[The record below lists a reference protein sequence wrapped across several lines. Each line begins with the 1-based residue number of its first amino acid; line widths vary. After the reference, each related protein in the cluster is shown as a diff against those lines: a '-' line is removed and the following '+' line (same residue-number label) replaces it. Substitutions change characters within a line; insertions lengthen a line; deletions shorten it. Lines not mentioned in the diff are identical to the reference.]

1 MFLENLKYLL
11 SKNDPSFQYET
22 SQSYTV
28 AGREQPKWKP
38 REAAHNTTITTNKTD
53 ITQSVFEDTKLCP
66 IHGINHSLNDCRT
79 FRSKS
84 LTERK
89 QFLKENGLCYKCCG
103 TAKHMAKDC
112 RVRTVICG
120 ICRSNHH
127 PTGLHEPDATRNQRS
142 SSMVSQ
148 GWRRHGGE
156 DKAPTNNVQVN
167 TQQPVVSKCTQIC
180 KDGASRKSCAK
191 IVQVKVY
198 HNDQPEKAIKTYC
211 IIDDQ
216 SNRSLARSEFF
227 DIFGEQG
234 SEIQYTLSS
243 CSGTHLTSGRRASNY
258 IIESLDGQTVLHLPT
273 LNAMKSQ
280 ITKTKYPQQ
289 K

>member
-1 MFLENLKYLL
+1 M
-11 SKNDPSFQYET
+11 
-22 SQSYTV
+22 
-28 AGREQPKWKP
+28 
-38 REAAHNTTITTNKTD
+38 ITTNKTD

-89 QFLKENGLCYKCCG
+89 QFLKKNGLCYKCCG
-103 TAKHMAKDC
+103 TVKHMTKDC

-127 PTGLHEPDATRNQRS
+127 PTGLHDPEATRNQRS

-148 GWRRHGGE
+148 GWGRHGGK
-156 DKAPTNNVQVN
+156 DTAPTSNVQVN

-191 IVQVKVY
+191 KVQVKVY
-198 HNDQPEKAIKTYC
+198 PYDQPEKAIKTYC

-227 DIFGEQG
+227 GIFGEKG

-243 CSGTHLTSGRRASNY
+243 CSGTHLLQADEHQTTS
-258 IIESLDGQTVLHLPT
+258 
-273 LNAMKSQ
+273 
-280 ITKTKYPQQ
+280 
-289 K
+289 

>member
-1 MFLENLKYLL
+1 M
-11 SKNDPSFQYET
+11 
-22 SQSYTV
+22 
-28 AGREQPKWKP
+28 
-38 REAAHNTTITTNKTD
+38 
-53 ITQSVFEDTKLCP
+53 
-66 IHGINHSLNDCRT
+66 
-79 FRSKS
+79 
-84 LTERK
+84 
-89 QFLKENGLCYKCCG
+89 KENGLCYKCCG
-103 TAKHMAKDC
+103 TVKHMAKDC

-142 SSMVSQ
+142 SSMVFQ

-156 DKAPTNNVQVN
+156 DTAPTNNVQVN

-191 IVQVKVY
+191 IVQVKIY
-198 HNDQPEKAIKTYC
+198 PNDQPEKAIKTYC

-243 CSGTHLTSGRRASNY
+243 CSGTHLTSGR
-258 IIESLDGQTVLHLPT
+258 
-273 LNAMKSQ
+273 
-280 ITKTKYPQQ
+280 
-289 K
+289 